1 MSLNINL
8 HCKMTKFL
16 SYIFL
21 LLFLLPPVIGQSQ
34 NLILT
39 REQNDLWFDS
49 LKTFPLEKQ
58 LNVINERLFADTKIF
73 TRQMYPDGLKNND
86 SLGKRVYGD
95 SRLKLFI
102 SGYSIFIE
110 NNTPIEKIVRLT
122 NLLNTVYIKDISFLD
137 PHDPKTTALF
147 GTSGYYGIIIMTVTK
162 KKYAKLFKRL
172 KI

>member
-1 MSLNINL
+1 
-8 HCKMTKFL
+8 MTKFL
-16 SYIFL
+16 KSIF
-21 LLFLLPPVIGQSQ
+21 LLFLLLLSEHGQSQ

-49 LKTFPLEKQ
+49 LKTMPFDQQ
-58 LNVINERLFADTKIF
+58 LYTIKERLLSDTNSFIK
-73 TRQMYPDGLKNND
+73 QYSDGLKAID
-86 SLGKRVYGD
+86 SLGRRVFAAD
-95 SRLKLFI
+95 RLKLII
-102 SGYSIFIE
+102 SGYIIFIQ
-110 NNTPIEKIVRLT
+110 NNTPTEKIVRLT

-147 GTSGYYGIIIMTVTK
+147 GASGYYGIIIMTVTK